1 MISAWLQIDDKLSVL
16 IRLKNG
22 DGFEAIRAYS
32 NLPWKPYA
40 NLLYLDSPDDA
51 GLMMSLIPVC
61 SHGDGQKTPKKQ
73 SRANCECMSD
83 VFHDANFSAAFGLSK
98 G

>member
-32 NLPWKPYA
+32 NLPRKPHA
-40 NLLYLDSPDDA
+40 NLLYLDSADDA
-51 GLMMSLIPVC
+51 GLVMSLVPVRL
-61 SHGDGQKTPKKQ
+61 HGDRKKTPDNQ
-73 SRANCECMSD
+73 CRTDDDFTCD
-83 VFHDANFSAAFGLSK
+83 VFHADTFFVGC
-98 G
+98 